1 MLRIPVKAPEGSILR
16 TESPLDTLERV
27 KKFATGWILPGHI
40 NGDNTHNVSA
50 TISIDTFDWI
60 KVGKWMWDNKNVYN
74 GLSVLPYF
82 GGSYKQAPF
91 ENITKE
97 QYEEK
102 IISLQSVDLTKVTE
116 LDDTVDFGQVAAC
129 AGGACEIA

>member
-1 MLRIPVKAPEGSILR
+1 
-16 TESPLDTLERV
+16 
-27 KKFATGWILPGHI
+27 
-40 NGDNTHNVSA
+40 
-50 TISIDTFDWI
+50 
-60 KVGKWMWDNKNVYN
+60 
-74 GLSVLPYF
+74 LSVLPYF